1 MTDTSIVQTQVIN
14 ASLPGAGQ
22 TSSYQL
28 TANSLVRFDFDLAE
42 AEFIGNGNNL
52 EITVEGGGRVVL
64 MDYLPLAVAGALPMM
79 EMLDGQQVESG
90 MYLFAFE
97 SDRPLT
103 EADMETA
110 AGDAASSSGAGEYND
125 DPGSLF
131 AGLDALGP
139 QGDAYGSHLF
149 PSIDPPNMDL
159 PEAGLIS
166 PVAVSDVNEV
176 VESGTNRDRNNEE
189 PGRPET
195 ASGNLLLNDYDDDDI
210 DYPETNGAQT
220 DLSVGTID
228 FPGTDFTGNN
238 PGPAEVTDAGT
249 QVHGLYG
256 TLTVFSDGSYDYVLD
271 ETLADPLRQ
280 GQEVQE
286 QFSYTA
292 VDPDGNQSNT
302 ATLTI
307 TITGT
312 NDAPDAFDDT
322 SDNVVEQGGAVAGI
336 ASVSG
341 NVLHNDSDVDNV
353 GYEDLDPSYAD
364 LIPTDPDGLIELS
377 VTSIYSYGTHQY
389 EDTPSGGGNFTV
401 EGAYGTLTIN
411 ADGSYE
417 YTLDQTK
424 ADPLNIGDNPVEYF
438 GYSMWDGEKYGYAY
452 LHIPVIGSND
462 SPVATADSGAFTEA
476 VDDALPADLTGNVL
490 DNDTDV
496 DNADH
501 GDAGAP
507 ELTVA
512 SVAYSG
518 EGTPPDRASDLYE
531 ADHVIEGE
539 YGTLYLNNDGSYHYV
554 EDKSATDPMN
564 SGDPDV
570 TDVFTY
576 VVSDNQPGGALTGS
590 ATLTITISGANDS
603 PVAIVDHNAFTE
615 AVDDAAPADV
625 TGNVLANDTDVDNAD
640 HGDAG
645 APELTVASIA
655 YSGEGTPPD
664 RTSDLYEAD
673 HVIEG
678 EYGTLYLNNDGS
690 YHYVEDKSATD
701 PMNSGD
707 PDVTD
712 VFTYVVSDN
721 QPGGALTGSATLTIT
736 ISGANDS
743 PVATVDHNTFTE
755 AVDDALPADLTGNVL
770 DNDTDVDNADH
781 GDAGAPELTVAS
793 VAYSG
798 EGTPPDR
805 ASDLYEADH
814 VIEGEYGTL
823 YLNNDG
829 SYHYVEDKSATDPMN
844 SGDPDVTDVFTYV
857 VSDNQPG
864 GALTGSATLTITISG
879 ANDSPVA
886 IVDHNAF
893 TEAVDDAA
901 PADVTGNVLANDTD
915 VDNADHGDAG
925 APELTVASVAYS
937 GEGTPPDRA
946 SDLYEA
952 DHVIEGEYGTL
963 YLNDDGSYHY
973 VEDKSATDPMNS
985 GDPDVTDVFTYVVSD
1000 NQPGGA
1006 LTDSATL
1013 TITISGANDSPVAIH
1028 DGSHEIF
1035 ITNTVETVIDDWS
1048 GVSGSVYYGPGY
1060 IMTAEAFDTEG
1071 NPIDD
1076 VQFNTWGNNQHLGIY
1091 TNGTSDDRRV
1101 DDQDGTEQIT
1111 FEFDEPKESFSIEF
1125 IAQGNN
1131 QVNAWVYPLGGGEP
1145 VLFTNVGNAV
1155 YITPGF
1161 DFDTIVF
1168 IPNGSFG
1175 MESLT
1180 TVTGGENTITGTAEG
1195 NVLAND
1201 HDVDNVDFDDAAA
1214 GGDMHLMELS
1224 VSAIDSSNMPDNS
1237 SSTGSDLNGNYHLI
1251 DGEFGSLKIYETGQ
1265 WSYAPHEEVDGDGGW
1280 QNLDHSAI
1288 DIFQYT
1294 VSDVHGGTNTAYIEV
1309 SLNVNTTVVMGGGG
1323 ILPGFLGGTHGND
1336 VLFPADGDT
1345 VTSGSGNDAIVID
1358 PLYLGDDHAVVNITD
1373 FSDNDRLMLGN
1384 MEGTTVDILSNTED
1398 VSLIFS
1404 DVDGN
1409 EYITV
1414 NLVGV
1419 SPVHDAVNEVVDI
1432 TTSDDLNALIQTIID
1447 SGNDSMI

>member
-14 ASLPGAGQ
+14 VSLPGAGQ

-28 TANSLVRFDFDLAE
+28 AANSLVRFDFDLAE

-110 AGDAASSSGAGEYND
+110 AGDAASGSGAGEYND

-149 PSIDPPNMDL
+149 PSIDPPNIDL

-166 PVAVSDVNEV
+166 PVAVSDINEV

-228 FPGTDFTGNN
+228 FPGTDFTGQD

-256 TLTVFSDGSYDYVLD
+256 TLTVFSDGSYEYVLD

-286 QFSYTA
+286 QFNYTT
-292 VDPDGNQSNT
+292 VDPDGNRSNT

-322 SDNVVEQGGAVAGI
+322 SDNVVEQGDAVAGI

-389 EDTPSGGGNFTV
+389 EDTPSGDGNFTV
-401 EGAYGTLTIN
+401 EGTYGTLTIN

-417 YTLDQTK
+417 YTLDQAK

-462 SPVATADSGAFTEA
+462 SPVATADSDAFTEA
-476 VDDALPADLTGNVL
+476 VDDALPADVTGNVL

-501 GDAGAP
+501 GDAGAS

-518 EGTPPDRASDLYE
+518 EGSPPDRASDLYE

-554 EDKSATDPMN
+554 EDKSATDP
-564 SGDPDV
+564 
-570 TDVFTY
+570 
-576 VVSDNQPGGALTGS
+576 L
-590 ATLTITISGANDS
+590 
-603 PVAIVDHNAFTE
+603 
-615 AVDDAAPADV
+615 
-625 TGNVLANDTDVDNAD
+625 
-640 HGDAG
+640 
-645 APELTVASIA
+645 
-655 YSGEGTPPD
+655 
-664 RTSDLYEAD
+664 
-673 HVIEG
+673 
-678 EYGTLYLNNDGS
+678 
-690 YHYVEDKSATD
+690 
-701 PMNSGD
+701 
-707 PDVTD
+707 
-712 VFTYVVSDN
+712 
-721 QPGGALTGSATLTIT
+721 
-736 ISGANDS
+736 
-743 PVATVDHNTFTE
+743 
-755 AVDDALPADLTGNVL
+755 
-770 DNDTDVDNADH
+770 
-781 GDAGAPELTVAS
+781 
-793 VAYSG
+793 
-798 EGTPPDR
+798 
-805 ASDLYEADH
+805 
-814 VIEGEYGTL
+814 
-823 YLNNDG
+823 
-829 SYHYVEDKSATDPMN
+829 
-844 SGDPDVTDVFTYV
+844 
-857 VSDNQPG
+857 
-864 GALTGSATLTITISG
+864 
-879 ANDSPVA
+879 
-886 IVDHNAF
+886 
-893 TEAVDDAA
+893 
-901 PADVTGNVLANDTD
+901 
-915 VDNADHGDAG
+915 
-925 APELTVASVAYS
+925 
-937 GEGTPPDRA
+937 
-946 SDLYEA
+946 
-952 DHVIEGEYGTL
+952 
-963 YLNDDGSYHY
+963 
-973 VEDKSATDPMNS
+973 NS

-1131 QVNAWVYPLGGGEP
+1131 QVNAWVYPMGGGEP

-1161 DFDTIVF
+1161 EFDTIVF

-1265 WSYAPHEEVDGDGGW
+1265 WSYTPHEEVDGDGGW
-1280 QNLDHSAI
+1280 QNLDRSAI

-1294 VSDVHGGTNTAYIEV
+1294 VSDVHGGTDTAYIEV
-1309 SLNVNTTVVMGGGG
+1309 SLNVNTTVVMGEGG

-1404 DVDGN
+1404 DIDGN

-1419 SPVHDAVNEVVDI
+1419 SPVHDAVNQAVDI